1 VSASGAPAPSARLL
15 SALPAFV
22 VPDVRAA
29 TLHYRDKLGFR
40 ICFVVGEHPDQFA
53 IVDRAPGHGVH
64 LRSAG
69 GLTGRANR
77 SRGGQAIDAYLHV
90 PDADAAHADMSRRG
104 ANLLSAPRD
113 EPWGR
118 REFGV
123 ADGDGFVWCVGSDPP
138 GALTGAPTGAATGAP
153 TGAPT
158 GAAAGERVATTPE
171 FVVEDVTRAAAWY
184 RYVLGFEVETS
195 GEPPAYAVA
204 RRDGVSVHLSL
215 APDGRLP
222 ASNEVADIWDACF
235 ECTGVDALCT
245 EFRGRGAR
253 IGRPPTTQPYAMRD
267 FDVHDLDGYV
277 LCFAAE
283 AEPPA

>member
-1 VSASGAPAPSARLL
+1 MTSGPAPGPAPESAPGPRLL

-29 TLHYRDKLGFR
+29 AEHYRDKLGFR
-40 ICFVVGEHPDQFA
+40 ICFVVGEHPDQFG

-69 GLTGRANR
+69 GLTGRSNR
-77 SRGGQAIDAYLHV
+77 ARGGQAIDAYLCV
-90 PDADAAHADMSRRG
+90 PDADAAHADLARRG
-104 ANLLSAPRD
+104 ARLLSEPRD

-123 ADGDGFVWCVGSDPP
+123 ADGDGFVWCVGSQLP
-138 GALTGAPTGAATGAP
+138 
-153 TGAPT
+153 
-158 GAAAGERVATTPE
+158 AAGTAHERITTAPE

-184 RYVLGFEVETS
+184 RYVLGFEVETM
-195 GEPPAYAVA
+195 GEPPAYAIA
-204 RRDGVSVHLSL
+204 RRDGVSVHLS
-215 APDGRLP
+215 AAADGRLP
-222 ASNEVADIWDACF
+222 PSNDAADIWDACF
-235 ECTGVDALCT
+235 ECVGVDALCT

-253 IGRPPTTQPYAMRD
+253 IGRSPTTQPYAMRD

-277 LCFAAE
+277 LCFAEETPPPDPTA
-283 AEPPA
+283 PPA